1 MGKVANSHQM
11 MTVTVEH
18 FRQVSHCVRESLGL
32 TYNEFLALIA
42 LYETRATLGASDLAD
57 YLLLQRKTTWNI
69 LLTLEDLGLVS
80 KTVEENDH
88 RTMRCALTVKGEG
101 VAVRGAEIVARFLR
115 ERFLRNLQDE
125 EFFKFMRDSSLE
137 SCDLVRGHHVDALSV
152 QPDRKLY
159 FGSSH
164 LLLWRITIDEWKQA
178 IRGLAPFSLV
188 EYRALDVLE
197 AEEVLTPSELS
208 SLLRIPRSNATLVL
222 QKLEGA
228 NLIHIEEDV
237 DDGRQRI
244 VTLTEAGTKKASTLR
259 RAANEVTQAMHSPI
273 KQNGSMVVDAWYM
286 RMYLNLS
293 AEQPYQFPHCNHF
306 SAIAF

>member
-1 MGKVANSHQM
+1 M
-11 MTVTVEH
+11 
-18 FRQVSHCVRESLGL
+18 
-32 TYNEFLALIA
+32 
-42 LYETRATLGASDLAD
+42 
-57 YLLLQRKTTWNI
+57 
-69 LLTLEDLGLVS
+69 LTLEDLGLVS

-178 IRGLAPFSLV
+178 IRGLEPFSLV

-293 AEQPYQFPHCNHF
+293 AEQPY
-306 SAIAF
+306 

>member
-188 EYRALDVLE
+188 ENLLDVLE

-293 AEQPYQFPHCNHF
+293 AEQPY
-306 SAIAF
+306 

>member
-178 IRGLAPFSLV
+178 IRGLEPFSLV

-244 VTLTEAGTKKASTLR
+244 VTLTEAGTKKSTLR

-293 AEQPYQFPHCNHF
+293 AEQPY
-306 SAIAF
+306 

>member
-228 NLIHIEEDV
+228 NLIHIEED
-237 DDGRQRI
+237 GR
-244 VTLTEAGTKKASTLR
+244 
-259 RAANEVTQAMHSPI
+259 
-273 KQNGSMVVDAWYM
+273 
-286 RMYLNLS
+286 
-293 AEQPYQFPHCNHF
+293 
-306 SAIAF
+306 

>member
-42 LYETRATLGASDLAD
+42 LYETRATLGASD

-293 AEQPYQFPHCNHF
+293 AEQPY
-306 SAIAF
+306 

>member
-125 EFFKFMRDSSLE
+125 EFFKLMRDSSLE

-244 VTLTEAGTKKASTLR
+244 VTLTEAGTKKAS

-293 AEQPYQFPHCNHF
+293 AEQPY
-306 SAIAF
+306 

>member
-1 MGKVANSHQM
+1 
-11 MTVTVEH
+11 
-18 FRQVSHCVRESLGL
+18 
-32 TYNEFLALIA
+32 
-42 LYETRATLGASDLAD
+42 
-57 YLLLQRKTTWNI
+57 
-69 LLTLEDLGLVS
+69 
-80 KTVEENDH
+80 
-88 RTMRCALTVKGEG
+88 
-101 VAVRGAEIVARFLR
+101 
-115 ERFLRNLQDE
+115 
-125 EFFKFMRDSSLE
+125 
-137 SCDLVRGHHVDALSV
+137 
-152 QPDRKLY
+152 
-159 FGSSH
+159 
-164 LLLWRITIDEWKQA
+164 
-178 IRGLAPFSLV
+178 LV

-293 AEQPYQFPHCNHF
+293 AEQPY
-306 SAIAF
+306 

>member
-1 MGKVANSHQM
+1 MSKVANSHQM

-42 LYETRATLGASDLAD
+42 LYETRTTLGASDLAD

-69 LLTLEDLGLVS
+69 LLTLEDMGLVS

-88 RTMRCALTVKGEG
+88 RTMRCALTVKGED
-101 VAVRGAEIVARFLR
+101 VAAKGAETVARFLR
-115 ERFLRNLQDE
+115 ERFLRNLKDA

-137 SCDLVRGHHVDALSV
+137 SCDFVRGHHVDALSV

-164 LLLWRITIDEWKQA
+164 LLLWRITIDEWKRA
-178 IRGLAPFSLV
+178 IRNLAPFSLA
-188 EYRALDVLE
+188 EYRTLDVLE

-228 NLIHIEEDV
+228 NLVHIEEDV

-244 VTLTEAGTKKASTLR
+244 VTLTEAGAQKASALR
-259 RAANEVTQAMHSPI
+259 RTVNEVTQAMHSPI

-293 AEQPYQFPHCNHF
+293 AEQPY
-306 SAIAF
+306 

>member
-164 LLLWRITIDEWKQA
+164 VLLWRITIDEWKQA
-178 IRGLAPFSLV
+178 IRGLEPFSLV

-293 AEQPYQFPHCNHF
+293 AEQPY
-306 SAIAF
+306 

>member
-228 NLIHIEEDV
+228 NLIHVGEDV

-244 VTLTEAGTKKASTLR
+244 VTLTEAGAKKASALR
-259 RAANEVTQAMHSPI
+259 RAVNEVTQAMHSPI

-293 AEQPYQFPHCNHF
+293 TEQSH
-306 SAIAF
+306 

>member
-88 RTMRCALTVKGEG
+88 RTMRCALTVKVEGE
-101 VAVRGAEIVARFLR
+101 AVRGAEIVARFLR
-115 ERFLRNLQDE
+115 ERLLRNMQHE
-125 EFFKFMRDSSLE
+125 EFFKLMRATSLE

-164 LLLWRITIDEWKQA
+164 LLLWRKTIDEWKQA

-259 RAANEVTQAMHSPI
+259 RAAHEVTKALHSPI

-293 AEQPYQFPHCNHF
+293 AEQPY
-306 SAIAF
+306 

>member
-1 MGKVANSHQM
+1 M
-11 MTVTVEH
+11 
-18 FRQVSHCVRESLGL
+18 
-32 TYNEFLALIA
+32 
-42 LYETRATLGASDLAD
+42 
-57 YLLLQRKTTWNI
+57 
-69 LLTLEDLGLVS
+69 
-80 KTVEENDH
+80 
-88 RTMRCALTVKGEG
+88 
-101 VAVRGAEIVARFLR
+101 
-115 ERFLRNLQDE
+115 
-125 EFFKFMRDSSLE
+125 E

-164 LLLWRITIDEWKQA
+164 LLLWRITIDEWSKLFEV
-178 IRGLAPFSLV
+178 LAPFSLV

-244 VTLTEAGTKKASTLR
+244 VTLTEAAPKK
-259 RAANEVTQAMHSPI
+259 QAPFAVRQTRSPRQCTAPS

-293 AEQPYQFPHCNHF
+293 AEQPY
-306 SAIAF
+306 